1 MRRLRAQQGAA
12 SAQVWA
18 ARQGDSARSVGTEEG
33 CSAYPREL
41 CEHWRRVML
50 QNLKPMVA
58 VHPAAGSSG
67 GE

>member
-1 MRRLRAQQGAA
+1 MYVVTLSR
-12 SAQVWA
+12 W
-18 ARQGDSARSVGTEEG
+18 GDSAHSVGTEEG
-33 CSAYPREL
+33 SSAYPREL
-41 CEHWRRVML
+41 CEQWRRVML